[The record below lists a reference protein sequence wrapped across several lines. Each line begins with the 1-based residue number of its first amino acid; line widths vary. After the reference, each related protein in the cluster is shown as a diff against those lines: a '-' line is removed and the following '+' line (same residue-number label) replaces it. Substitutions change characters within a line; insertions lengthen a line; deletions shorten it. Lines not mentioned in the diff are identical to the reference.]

1 MRFQHCETP
10 ETPSDSDYHQVS
22 HNHKDL
28 KGNHKDLKG
37 EKSNYDQVELFGS
50 NSFRFIVI
58 QAAARESAV
67 VPMGGPPSATIK
79 MTMMLVL
86 EMMVTAL

>member
-1 MRFQHCETP
+1 MRLLKLPLIHT
-10 ETPSDSDYHQVS
+10 QVS
-22 HNHKDL
+22 H
-28 KGNHKDLKG
+28 NHKDLKG

-79 MTMMLVL
+79 MMMMLVL
-86 EMMVTAL
+86 EMLVTAL

>member
-1 MRFQHCETP
+1 MRLLKLP
-10 ETPSDSDYHQVS
+10 LILIRHQVS
-22 HNHKDL
+22 H
-28 KGNHKDLKG
+28 NHKDLKG

-79 MTMMLVL
+79 MTKMLVL